1 MKSRKRPFV
10 ELSWQKEF
18 HFSVTTSFIC
28 ILEANIWEND
38 IRKWSKEK
46 RAETVCVKERAHS
59 PSEKDLFWED
69 KQKKVIVCKFK
80 GNLISPF
87 ESLSVHVA
95 ITFKSVVL
103 RTTSLSD
110 PSLMRLWPSYS
121 LLVLFPNRCPCL
133 SWKLPQIRE
142 EESGRKGR
150 EVRATGGLSRHW
162 KHLVTFLRT
171 VTGIHF

>member
-1 MKSRKRPFV
+1 MTSRKRSFV

-28 ILEANIWEND
+28 VLEENIWEND

-46 RAETVCVKERAHS
+46 QAEKVCVKERAHITA
-59 PSEKDLFWED
+59 ETGLFLED
-69 KQKKVIVCKFK
+69 KQEKIIVCKFK
-80 GNLISPF
+80 GNLTSLSK
-87 ESLSVHVA
+87 SLSVHVV
-95 ITFKSVVL
+95 ITLKSVVL

-110 PSLMRLWPSYS
+110 PSLMRLWPFFW
-121 LLVLFPNRCPCL
+121 LLVLFPNRCSCL
-133 SWKLPQIRE
+133 SWKLPQIR

-150 EVRATGGLSRHW
+150 EVRATGSLPRHW

-171 VTGIHF
+171 VTGINF